1 MKITPE
7 DKFIKDFRRAKKLLR
22 EMESRG
28 DMSEAVF
35 ALRKKVNAVEKTAE
49 YYAKKYK
56 RTYSGEPFD
65 AIGAYESYFR
75 YCELRS
81 SRKRDIAPSKKSWMK
96 YRCEFRRRVKTESES

>member
-7 DKFIKDFRRAKKLLR
+7 DKFIKDFRRAEKLLR

-28 DMSEAVF
+28 DISEAVF
-35 ALRKKVNAVEKTAE
+35 ALRKKVNAVKKTAE
-49 YYAKKYK
+49 YYAERYKK
-56 RTYSGEPFD
+56 TYRGEPFD

-81 SRKRDIAPSKKSWMK
+81 SRKRDIAPSKKSWRE
-96 YRCEFRRRVKTESES
+96 YRCEFRRRAERE